1 MAEIPV
7 FENREQV
14 ETNLGVTGFAEAA
27 SKSESLLSV
36 AGNALATGAAMQQA
50 EIEGIRSGA
59 NPDGRTPLVITASD
73 QQFYN
78 AYRNQANASLT
89 LQASTLINSGIAE
102 LQKAPKLTPELLES
116 FNNNVQSGLE
126 NIIQA
131 APAVDRERLRVNLS
145 AEMLQTNNK
154 LQTRL
159 LEQQQAEMADTHGLY
174 VAQAT
179 ENIFS
184 FSAEGD
190 DESAAQALSD
200 LVQSNQQAVDNGIMT
215 AKAAWA
221 SDDAAYIQYLT
232 GKEFKKANEA
242 RINGKLSDYL
252 EEFSKGPRD
261 GMTEAE
267 WVKVG
272 SNLLKLVGQQDRL
285 SSKYQSELW
294 AQGMR
299 AIADG
304 SINQDMIN
312 HLEKNMDPVSFDQFM
327 VSYLGSSNKAAQQQ
341 ARVDFII
348 GNKKNPTVLA
358 DATPTDLNAAWT
370 QEYRNKMLAD
380 ENIDEWTAKVLSAS
394 EFASSIPDFINQV
407 SALSKTGDATS
418 IEAALWARD
427 TVNNQSPL
435 GMSTLDKQADAVLD
449 TYKDVVGFMGKEKA
463 AEYAT
468 KKILGTD
475 AREEEALKLQ
485 SAKVQQKYFGSS
497 HTPTG
502 QLNGL
507 ERGASK
513 ITGHDIS
520 KFRYPE
526 QVAVN
531 VKKMFLANFELYKDE
546 AQAIERTRKEFNAMY
561 GLSSVNSATRTLF
574 GNPRK
579 FYELY
584 PIEQVMAYQNVPL
597 DENSLTFVHAQIAQ
611 QAQEYVN
618 QANQAIEGSGI
629 GVKYSI
635 VNPPEV
641 SLEDYKA
648 AKAELEKEIKASPS
662 TSTFLFG
669 DAPSHLPKEKRRKIN
684 ALRETI
690 RIFENPGK
698 SMMQVTYDNGAPPDN
713 YLMTITADDRVD
725 NFASRPVYNVGFQDL
740 SGVTIQPIN
749 LAGFGSQRMLYI
761 PNPEALS
768 ESISNM
774 IAASGDSPARS
785 VRTIQRNL
793 KIRADREKARA
804 SLIEKGLTTGTHDSG
819 LFELSEQQVITADD
833 LP

>member
-50 EIEGIRSGA
+50 EIEGARSGA

-78 AYRNQANASLT
+78 AYRNQANATLT

-116 FNNNVQSGLE
+116 FNRNVQSGLE
-126 NIIQA
+126 NIVQA

-159 LEQQQAEMADTHGLY
+159 LEQQRAEMADTHGLY

-190 DESAAQALSD
+190 DASAAQALSD
-200 LVQSNQQAVDNGIMT
+200 LVQSNAQAVENGLITM
-215 AKAAWA
+215 KAAWA

-232 GKEFKKANEA
+232 GKEFRKANEA
-242 RINGKLSDYL
+242 RISGNLSGYL
-252 EEFSKGPRD
+252 EELSKGPKD

-267 WVKVG
+267 WVKVS
-272 SNLLKLVGQQDRL
+272 SNVLKLVGQQDRL

-294 AQGMR
+294 AKGMR

-312 HLEKNMDPVSFDQFM
+312 HLQENMEPASFDQFM
-327 VSYLGSSNKAAQQQ
+327 VSYLGNSNKAAQQQ
-341 ARVDFII
+341 ARVDFIVS
-348 GNKKNPTVLA
+348 NKKNPTVLA

-370 QEYRNKMLAD
+370 QLYQSKIES
-380 ENIDEWTAKVLSAS
+380 EQVDEWTAKALAAS
-394 EFASSIPDFINQV
+394 EFAAPIPAFVNQV
-407 SALSKTGDATS
+407 SAAAKSGNYTA
-418 IEAALWARD
+418 IEAALSARD
-427 TVNNQSPL
+427 EVNRFSPL
-435 GMSTLDKQADAVLD
+435 GMSTLDKQADAILD
-449 TYKDVVGFMGKEKA
+449 TYKDVVGFMGQEKA

-468 KKILGTD
+468 KKIMETD
-475 AREEEALKLQ
+475 AREEEALKIQ
-485 SAKVQQKYFGSS
+485 WNKFFRSIFGNSQ
-497 HTPTG
+497 TPTG
-502 QLNGL
+502 QLNNLLSGAAKVSGL
-507 ERGASK
+507 NIER
-513 ITGHDIS
+513 
-520 KFRYPE
+520 FQYPE
-526 QVAVN
+526 QAAVN
-531 VKKMFLANFELYKDE
+531 IKRMLEANFYVYKDE
-546 AQAIERTRKEFNAMY
+546 QQAIEKTRKEINQLY

-574 GNPRK
+574 GNPRET
-579 FYELY
+579 YVVH
-584 PIEQVMAYQNVPL
+584 PIEKVAATFGVPL
-597 DENSLTFVHAQIAQ
+597 DKNSLTFVHAQIAQ
-611 QAQEYVN
+611 QTQEYVN
-618 QANQAIEGSGI
+618 KANQAIEGAGT
-629 GVKYSI
+629 GVKYEI

-648 AKAELEKEIKASPS
+648 AKAELEKEIKTASP
-662 TSTFLFG
+662 TPAFLFG
-669 DAPSHLPKEKRRKIN
+669 GAKEKRNKIN

-690 RIFENPGK
+690 RNFENPGK
-698 SMMQVTYDNGAPPDN
+698 SMLQVTYDNGAAPDK
-713 YLMTITADDRVD
+713 YHMTIEADERVA
-725 NFASRPVYNVGFQDL
+725 NFAANPVYRIGFKDQ
-740 SGVTIQPIN
+740 SGVIIQPISFP
-749 LAGFGSQRMLYI
+749 GFGGQEIIYI
-761 PNPEALS
+761 PNTEQLS
-768 ESISNM
+768 KSISDM
-774 IAASGDSPARS
+774 IAHSGDSPAAS

-793 KIRADREKARA
+793 KIRADREKRRA
-804 SLIEKGLTTGTHDSG
+804 SLIEKGLITGTHESG
-819 LFELSEQQVITADD
+819 LFELTEQQVITADD

>member
-50 EIEGIRSGA
+50 EIEGTRSGT

-102 LQKAPKLTPELLES
+102 LQKAPKLTPELLDD

-126 NIIQA
+126 NIVQA

-145 AEMLQTNNK
+145 AEMLQANNK
-154 LQTRL
+154 LQTKL

-242 RINGKLSDYL
+242 RINGNLSGYL

-272 SNLLKLVGQQDRL
+272 SNVLKLVGQQDRL
-285 SSKYQSELW
+285 SSRYQSELW
-294 AQGMR
+294 AKGMR

-312 HLEKNMDPVSFDQFM
+312 HLEENMEPAAFDQFM

-370 QEYRNKMLAD
+370 QEYQNKMLAD
-380 ENIDEWTAKVLSAS
+380 ENIDEWTAQTIAAS
-394 EFASSIPDFINQV
+394 EFNAPIPSFVNRV
-407 SALSKTGDATS
+407 SALAKTGDVTS
-418 IEAALWARD
+418 LEAALWARD
-427 TVNNQSPL
+427 TINNQSPL
-435 GMSTLDKQADAVLD
+435 GMSTLDAKSNAILD
-449 TYKDVVGFMGKEKA
+449 IYKDTVGFMAKEKA
-463 AEYAT
+463 AENAT
-468 KKILGTD
+468 NRVLRTD

-485 SAKVQQKYFGSS
+485 WADTERKTFGASQ
-497 HTPTG
+497 TP
-502 QLNGL
+502 NNL

-513 ITGHDIS
+513 IFGRDVGQ
-520 KFRYPE
+520 FRDPT
-526 QVAVN
+526 QAAIN
-531 VKKMFLANFELYKDE
+531 IKRMFKDNFYLYKDE
-546 AQAIERTRKEFNAMY
+546 TQAIERTRKELNSMY

-584 PIEQVMAYQNVPL
+584 PIEQIMAYQGVPL
-597 DENSLTFVHAQIAQ
+597 DNNSLTFVHAQISEQ
-611 QAQEYVN
+611 VQEYVM
-618 QANQAIEGSGI
+618 QANESIKDSGI
-629 GVKYSI
+629 GVKYQIVTPPSI
-635 VNPPEV
+635 
-641 SLEDYKA
+641 SLEEYQA
-648 AKAELEKEIKASPS
+648 AKSELEKEVKSMRMGSSPFFSSNIFSDSS
-662 TSTFLFG
+662 TG
-669 DAPSHLPKEKRRKIN
+669 PRRNKIN

-698 SMMQVTYDNGAPPDN
+698 SILQVTYDNGAPPDN

-749 LAGFGSQRMLYI
+749 LAGFGGQRMLYI